1 MVEWIGR
8 QGEKKVE
15 EVRGTTEVSAGL
27 TGWIVVS
34 LSLLRN
40 LIEDMTG
47 DMLVLKCPGGCVY
60 EDIY

>member
-1 MVEWIGR
+1 MVEWIGC

-34 LSLLRN
+34 LSLFRN
-40 LIEDMTG
+40 LMEDMTG
-47 DMLVLKCPGGCVY
+47 HVSFEAPKGMC
-60 EDIY
+60 I